1 VSSEQ
6 PPDWLVDGVGTP
18 PDIYSLEVNR
28 WVLDAGQF
36 ILSQQD
42 FDLVYLTTTDYAM
55 HSHAPDEPESARHI
69 ALLDEGIGK
78 LADAFPQARFPVS
91 SNRGPWHV
99 IENPNAP
106 FARRLG

>member
-1 VSSEQ
+1 MSSEQ
-6 PPDWLVDGVGTP
+6 PPDWVVDGVGTP

-28 WVLDAGQF
+28 WVVDAGQI

-55 HSHAPDEPESARHI
+55 HSHAPDEPEAARHI

-78 LADAFPQARFPVS
+78 LAERFPKP
-91 SNRGPWHV
+91 G
-99 IENPNAP
+99 
-106 FARRLG
+106 F